1 MNAVRRE
8 VVMNSYN
15 TAKAEHHLRFL
26 EGDSKTPEN
35 FIYDN
40 QKEDAA
46 GIVNEYYV
54 NKRRVV
60 SLTKKTKVG
69 ADGLMIEVATLM
81 TTHPDDN
88 FVTNFAHVR
97 IITGMS
103 NAAWE
108 KDMKQKAPSTK

>member
-46 GIVNEYYV
+46 GNWSYP
-54 NKRRVV
+54 NKLLV
-60 SLTKKTKVG
+60 L
-69 ADGLMIEVATLM
+69 
-81 TTHPDDN
+81 
-88 FVTNFAHVR
+88 
-97 IITGMS
+97 
-103 NAAWE
+103 
-108 KDMKQKAPSTK
+108 